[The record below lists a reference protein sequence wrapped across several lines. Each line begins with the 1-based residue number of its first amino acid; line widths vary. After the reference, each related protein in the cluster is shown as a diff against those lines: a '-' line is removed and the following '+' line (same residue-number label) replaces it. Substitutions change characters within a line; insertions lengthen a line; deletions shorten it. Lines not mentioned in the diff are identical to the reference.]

1 MYSIQYSGSL
11 LSMYYLLGSLFTEQ
25 DRERVWP
32 FETYILVERQ
42 TEEQKRD
49 NVANNRDSTDV

>member
-1 MYSIQYSGSL
+1 
-11 LSMYYLLGSLFTEQ
+11 MYYLLGSLFTEQ

-42 TEEQKRD
+42 TEKQKRD